1 MRTEQEY
8 RNLSEWAEEL
18 ELRVKELE
26 EELSQVK
33 QSRDFASGELHKII
47 DRIPE
52 IKAQAIEHFLAAEI
66 PKLENWEGE
75 LLPHLLD
82 QLKNKDSD

>member
-1 MRTEQEY
+1 MTDLAQ
-8 RNLSEWAEEL
+8 LA
-18 ELRVKELE
+18 

-33 QSRDFASGELHKII
+33 QSRDFASGELHKLI

-52 IKAQAIEHFLAAEI
+52 IKAQAIYYFLMVEI
-66 PKLENWEGE
+66 PKLENWQGEIWPDE

-82 QLKNKDSD
+82 QLKNKDSN